1 MNKRAISLLLFTFS
15 LAPIL
20 SFAAVVG
27 DPAMPLAINQW
38 IKGNPVDVRDGKH
51 IFVIE
56 FWAALSPA
64 SLASIPKLNELQ
76 KKYMDKDVVIVGV
89 SDEPADKLKAFIQL
103 PNTQIDYVVAAD
115 DKRKTARNYMVPFGQ
130 NGLPHVFVVG
140 KDGKILW
147 HGHPLNGLD
156 QILDAIVAGKYDL
169 QLAVK
174 ADSVRAEMDEYR
186 TLSRANDPKARD
198 LGMKLLA
205 ARTNNFPQL
214 LNFAY
219 RIITDVHNTNRDFL
233 LAGEALDKAE
243 KLVPPKTAELVM
255 ARGMLLFESGKREE
269 GLAMGK
275 QAVDLAKDEKEKA
288 SVKVYLRIME
298 DRKAAEEKK
307 GNQGPIKTNAPLE
320 KVSASTNTL
329 VHPNP

>member
-1 MNKRAISLLLFTFS
+1 MMNKHAILLLLLTAG
-15 LAPIL
+15 LAPIP
-20 SFAAVVG
+20 SFAAKVG
-27 DPAMPLAINQW
+27 DPAAPLAVKQW
-38 IKGNPVDVRDGKH
+38 IKGNPVDVRDGKN
-51 IFVIE
+51 IYVLE

-76 KKYMDKDVVIVGV
+76 KNYKDKGVVIVGI
-89 SDEPADKLKAFIQL
+89 SDEPADKLKAFVEL
-103 PNTQIDYVVAAD
+103 PNTQIDYGVAAD
-115 DKRKTARNYMVPFGQ
+115 DERKTAKNYMVPFGQ

-147 HGHPLNGLD
+147 HGHPLYGLD
-156 QILDAIVAGKYDL
+156 QVLDAIATGQYDL

-174 ADSVRAEMDEYR
+174 ADSLRAEMDDYR
-186 TLSRANDPKARD
+186 TLSRANDPKAME
-198 LGMKLLA
+198 LGKKLLA

-243 KLVPPKTAELVM
+243 KIVPPKTAELVI

-288 SVKVYLRIME
+288 SIETYLRIME
-298 DRKAAEEKK
+298 ERKGAQEGKK
-307 GNQGPIKTNAPLE
+307 NNNK
-320 KVSASTNTL
+320 
-329 VHPNP
+329 

>member
-1 MNKRAISLLLFTFS
+1 MMNKHAILLLLLTAG
-15 LAPIL
+15 LAPIP
-20 SFAAVVG
+20 SFAAKVG
-27 DPAMPLAINQW
+27 DPAAPLTVKQW
-38 IKGNPVDVRDGKH
+38 IKGNPVDVRDGKN
-51 IFVIE
+51 IYVLE

-76 KKYMDKDVVIVGV
+76 KNYKDKGVVIVGI
-89 SDEPADKLKAFIQL
+89 SDEPADKLKAFVEL
-103 PNTQIDYVVAAD
+103 PNTQIDYGVAAD
-115 DKRKTARNYMVPFGQ
+115 DERKTAKNYMVPFGQ

-147 HGHPLNGLD
+147 HGHPLYGLD
-156 QILDAIVAGKYDL
+156 QVLDAIATGQYDL

-174 ADSVRAEMDEYR
+174 ADSLRAEMDDYR
-186 TLSRANDPKARD
+186 TLSRANDPKAME
-198 LGMKLLA
+198 LGKKLLA

-243 KLVPPKTAELVM
+243 KIVPPKTAELVI

-288 SVKVYLRIME
+288 SIETYLRIME
-298 DRKAAEEKK
+298 ERKGAQEGKK
-307 GNQGPIKTNAPLE
+307 NNNK
-320 KVSASTNTL
+320 
-329 VHPNP
+329 

>member
-1 MNKRAISLLLFTFS
+1 MMNKHAILLLLLTAG
-15 LAPIL
+15 LAPIP
-20 SFAAVVG
+20 SFAAKVG
-27 DPAMPLAINQW
+27 DPAAPLTVKQW
-38 IKGNPVDVRDGKH
+38 IKGNPVDVRDGKN
-51 IFVIE
+51 IYVLE

-76 KKYMDKDVVIVGV
+76 KNYRDKGVVIVGI
-89 SDEPADKLKAFIQL
+89 SDEPADKLKAFVEL
-103 PNTQIDYVVAAD
+103 PNTQIDYGVAAD
-115 DKRKTARNYMVPFGQ
+115 DERKTAKNYMVPFGQ

-147 HGHPLNGLD
+147 HGHPLYGLD
-156 QILDAIVAGKYDL
+156 QVLDAIATGQYDL

-174 ADSVRAEMDEYR
+174 ADSLRAEMDDYR
-186 TLSRANDPKARD
+186 TLSRANDPKAME
-198 LGMKLLA
+198 LGKKLLA

-243 KLVPPKTAELVM
+243 KIVPPKTAELVI

-288 SVKVYLRIME
+288 SIETYLRIME
-298 DRKAAEEKK
+298 ERKGAQEGKK
-307 GNQGPIKTNAPLE
+307 NNNK
-320 KVSASTNTL
+320 
-329 VHPNP
+329 

>member
-1 MNKRAISLLLFTFS
+1 MNKRAILLLLLAVG
-15 LAPIL
+15 LAPIP
-20 SFAAVVG
+20 SFAAIVG
-27 DPAMPLAINQW
+27 DPAMPLTIKQW

-51 IFVIE
+51 IYVIE

-64 SLASIPKLNELQ
+64 SLASVPKLNELQ
-76 KKYMDKDVVIVGV
+76 KQYKDKDVVIVGI
-89 SDEPADKLKAFIQL
+89 SDEPADKLKAFIEL

-130 NGLPHVFVVG
+130 NSLPHVFVVG

-174 ADSVRAEMDEYR
+174 ADSLRAKMDEYLA
-186 TLSRANDPKARD
+186 LSRANDPKAREQ
-198 LGMKLLA
+198 GMKLLA

-243 KLVPPKTAELVM
+243 KLVPAKTAELVM
-255 ARGMLLFESGKREE
+255 ARGLLLFENGKREE

-275 QAVDLAKDEKEKA
+275 QAVELAKDEKEKA
-288 SVKVYLRIME
+288 SVKVYLHIME
-298 DRKAAEEKK
+298 ERKGAEEKK
-307 GNQGPIKTNAPLE
+307 GSQGALKTNELSGKGPI
-320 KVSASTNTL
+320 SSNTL

>member
-1 MNKRAISLLLFTFS
+1 MMNKHAVLMVGLLTC
-15 LAPIL
+15 LAPVS
-20 SFAAVVG
+20 SFADKIG
-27 DPAMPLAINQW
+27 DPAAPLAVKQW
-38 IKGNPVDVRDGKH
+38 IKGKPVDVKDGKN
-51 IFVIE
+51 IYVLE

-64 SLASIPKLNELQ
+64 CLASIPKLNELQ
-76 KKYMDKDVVIVGV
+76 KNYRDKGVVIVGI
-89 SDEPADKLKAFIQL
+89 SDEPAGKLKAFVEL
-103 PNTQIDYVVAAD
+103 PNTQIDYGVAAD
-115 DKRKTARNYMVPFGQ
+115 DERKTAKNYMVPFGQ

-147 HGHPLNGLD
+147 HGHPLYGLD
-156 QILDAIVAGKYDL
+156 QVLDEITAGRYDL

-174 ADSVRAEMDEYR
+174 ADSLRAEMDDYR
-186 TLSRANDPKARD
+186 TLSRANDPKARE
-198 LGMKLLA
+198 LGKKLLA

-219 RIITDVHNTNRDFL
+219 RIITDIHNTNRDFL

-243 KLVPPKTAELVM
+243 KLALPKTAELVI

-288 SVKVYLRIME
+288 SIETYLRIME
-298 DRKAAEEKK
+298 ERKNAEDKK
-307 GNQGPIKTNAPLE
+307 TIKG
-320 KVSASTNTL
+320 K
-329 VHPNP
+329 